1 MRRWLLMGSL
11 VFAFAGA
18 CGGTTE
24 EVKDDDPV
32 VVPVVEDKDKDKGK
46 GEDDGD
52 WCCEYQDEEG
62 SKQYVLTDG
71 PAECNEKYEDKDGRW
86 VSGNQC
92 IPCCCKIEKDKPA
105 DDGSKRYKY
114 DLTTPKFCAADSG
127 ECLVGDAKECQDKEK
142 DEDDEEEDKDDK
154 PDPNPR
160 PPAQPR
166 PKTVTPKR

>member
-1 MRRWLLMGSL
+1 MRRWLLLGSL

-18 CGGTTE
+18 CGGTE
-24 EVKDDDPV
+24 EEKKDDDPV
-32 VVPVVEDKDKDKGK
+32 VVPVVDDKGKDKGK
-46 GEDDGD
+46 DEGD
-52 WCCEYQDEEG
+52 WCCEYEDEEG

-92 IPCCCKIEKDKPA
+92 IPCCCKVEREKPDAEGK
-105 DDGSKRYKY
+105 KRYKY

-127 ECLVGDAKECQDKEK
+127 ECLVGDAKECQDREDKE
-142 DEDDEEEDKDDK
+142 EDDEDEKT
-154 PDPNPR
+154 PRPNPN
-160 PPAQPR
+160 PQPTTQPR